1 MGAWRFVQGKMMDH
15 FAGRAVQYIGRP
27 DASSPA
33 VGSLKMHQQ
42 QQDRILVDAVGA
54 AKATDD
60 KSKDA
65 KEAAT
70 AAKH

>member
-1 MGAWRFVQGKMMDH
+1 
-15 FAGRAVQYIGRP
+15 
-27 DASSPA
+27 

>member
-1 MGAWRFVQGKMMDH
+1 
-15 FAGRAVQYIGRP
+15 
-27 DASSPA
+27 
-33 VGSLKMHQQ
+33 MHQQ